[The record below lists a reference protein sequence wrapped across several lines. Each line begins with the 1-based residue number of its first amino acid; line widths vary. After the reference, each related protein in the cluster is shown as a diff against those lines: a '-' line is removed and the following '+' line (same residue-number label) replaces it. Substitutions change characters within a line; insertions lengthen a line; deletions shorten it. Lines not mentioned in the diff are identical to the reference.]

1 MPRVKLFNENDVL
14 EKAMNLFWK
23 KGYYATSVQDLVNHL
38 GINRA
43 SLYDTFGG
51 KKDLFDKVFLLYRE
65 SNSAGLERFLNTQDD
80 IKVGFRKLFIKAIE
94 ESKSDIHNKG
104 CFVVNTTIEFI
115 PNDSEM
121 VQVLEDNKAK
131 FEKIFYD
138 YLLLGVQKKQISKSK
153 NLKVIAS
160 LFYTF
165 SAGLKITTKVNF
177 NKNHFFESV
186 DELLTVLD

>member
-14 EKAMNLFWK
+14 ERAMDIFWK
-23 KGYYATSVQDLVNHL
+23 KGYHATSVQDLVNYL

-51 KKDLFDKVFLLYRE
+51 KKELFDKVFLLYRE
-65 SNSAGLERFLNTQDD
+65 TNSAGLKQFLFSQDD
-80 IKVGFRKLFIKAIE
+80 IKLGLRKLLIKAIE
-94 ESKSDIHNKG
+94 QSKSDIDNKG

-121 VQVLEDNKAK
+121 VQVLQDNKAK
-131 FEKIFYD
+131 FERIFYD
-138 YLLLGVQKKQISKSK
+138 YLLLGVEKKQISKRK

-160 LFYTF
+160 LIYTF
-165 SAGLKITTKVNF
+165 YSGLRVVTKVNF
-177 NKNHFFESV
+177 NKKQFIESV
-186 DELLTVLD
+186 DALLTVLD

>member
-14 EKAMNLFWK
+14 ERAMDIFWK
-23 KGYYATSVQDLVNHL
+23 KGYHATSVQDLVNYL

-51 KKDLFDKVFLLYRE
+51 KKELFDKVFLLYRE
-65 SNSAGLERFLNTQDD
+65 TNSAGLKQFLFSQDD
-80 IKVGFRKLFIKAIE
+80 TKLGLRKLLIKAIE
-94 ESKSDIHNKG
+94 QSKSDIDNKG

-121 VQVLEDNKAK
+121 VQVLQDNKAK
-131 FEKIFYD
+131 FERIFYD
-138 YLLLGVQKKQISKSK
+138 YLLLGVEKKQISKRK

-160 LFYTF
+160 LIYTF
-165 SAGLKITTKVNF
+165 YSGLRVVTKVNF
-177 NKNHFFESV
+177 NKKQFIESV
-186 DELLTVLD
+186 DALLTVLD